1 MFNTVIIEKEQ
12 RLMNIIKKV
21 ISDAFPQIEIVAEFK
36 EIKTVHKTIL
46 ECRPEIVIMN
56 THVNN
61 IEISKFLEKII
72 PFEFETIFLSKN
84 DAFSFNAIKYN
95 AVDYLL
101 IPASPKEIINAV
113 QKAVD
118 KVMAKYVNKQMELL
132 LTNTVSPTTNALK
145 KIAIPTIDGY
155 VFIRLDDI
163 IRFESNGTYTY
174 IFTVKNDKIV
184 ASKNIKEFE
193 EYLPKSHFFRI
204 HNSHLV
210 NINRLIR
217 YSKGRGGTIP
227 MEDGTQI
234 EVASR
239 RRNQFLNLFQ

>member
-1 MFNTVIIEKEQ
+1 MFNTVIIENEKK
-12 RLMNIIKKV
+12 LLNVIKKV
-21 ISDAFPQIEIVAEFK
+21 IRDSFPQIEIVAEYN
-36 EIKTVHKTIL
+36 EISTAYKNIN
-46 ECRPEIVIMN
+46 ECNPEIVIMN

-61 IEISKFLEKII
+61 KAIKGFLEKLST
-72 PFEFETIFLSKN
+72 FEFEIIFVSKN
-84 DAFSFNAIKYN
+84 DDFSLNAIKYN

-101 IPASPKEIINAV
+101 IPTTPKDIINAV

-118 KVMAKYVNKQMELL
+118 KIMLKYVNNQKELL
-132 LTNTVSPTTNALK
+132 LSNTQSFHSYSQN
-145 KIAIPTIDGY
+145 KIAIPTIEGF

-174 IFTVKNDKIV
+174 IYTVKKDKIV

-193 EYLPKSHFFRI
+193 DSLPKKHFFRI

-217 YSKGRGGTIP
+217 YSKGRGGTIT
-227 MEDGTQI
+227 MEDGSQI

-239 RRNQFLNLFQ
+239 RRNEFLNLFQ

>member
-12 RLMNIIKKV
+12 KLLNLIKNV
-21 ISDAFPQIEIVAEFK
+21 IRDVFPQIEIVAEFK
-36 EIKTVHKTIL
+36 EIKSAHKTIL
-46 ECRPEIVIMN
+46 ESRPEIVIMN

-61 IEISKFLEKII
+61 IEISEFLEKIT
-72 PFEFETIFLSKN
+72 PFQFETIFLSKN
-84 DAFSFNAIKYN
+84 AKFSFNAIKYN

-101 IPASPKEIINAV
+101 IPTSPKEIINAV

-118 KVMAKYVNKQMELL
+118 KVMVKYVNKQMELL
-132 LTNTVSPTTNALK
+132 LTNTVASTPNVLD
-145 KIAIPTIDGY
+145 KIAIPTIDGF

-174 IFTVKNDKIV
+174 IYTVKNDKIV

-193 EYLPKSHFFRI
+193 EYLPKSQFFRI

-210 NINRLIR
+210 NINRLTR
-217 YSKGRGGTIP
+217 YSKGRGGTIT